1 MSVITVAL
9 ILSSFI
15 SLYAKDELI
24 VYPNQNLG
32 SVVENLKEGST
43 LIIKAGTYKVD
54 NIKITKSISIIGEN
68 FPIIEGNNKD
78 EVFTI
83 TANNVTIT
91 GLVIKNAGVSFLQE
105 NAAIKLNEV
114 SNCRIENNILKNNF
128 FGIYLSKSFNC
139 VIKNNKIEAYNQHET
154 NSGNGI
160 HLWYS
165 KAITIEGN
173 EIIGHRDGIYFEF
186 VRHSLVIN
194 NISRKNLRYG
204 LHFMFSDS
212 CTYVK
217 NLFEN
222 NGAGVAVMY
231 TRYVTMK
238 ENIFIHN
245 WGAASFGV
253 LLKDLN
259 DCLIEKNFFF
269 KNTNGLYFEGCNR
282 ITVKENN
289 FIENGWALKLMAN
302 SMNNFFLDNNFI
314 ANTFDVLTNS
324 RNSFNQF
331 SRNYWNRYSG
341 YDLDKD
347 GFGDV
352 PYHPV
357 NMFSVLV
364 EKQIASMILI
374 HSLFIELLN
383 IAENIIPSLTPI
395 NLIDNKPRMRKLNY
409 D

>member
-139 VIKNNKIEAYNQHET
+139 VIKNNKIE
-154 NSGNGI
+154 
-160 HLWYS
+160 
-165 KAITIEGN
+165 
-173 EIIGHRDGIYFEF
+173 
-186 VRHSLVIN
+186 
-194 NISRKNLRYG
+194 
-204 LHFMFSDS
+204 
-212 CTYVK
+212 
-217 NLFEN
+217 
-222 NGAGVAVMY
+222 
-231 TRYVTMK
+231 
-238 ENIFIHN
+238 
-245 WGAASFGV
+245 
-253 LLKDLN
+253 
-259 DCLIEKNFFF
+259 
-269 KNTNGLYFEGCNR
+269 
-282 ITVKENN
+282 
-289 FIENGWALKLMAN
+289 
-302 SMNNFFLDNNFI
+302 
-314 ANTFDVLTNS
+314 
-324 RNSFNQF
+324 
-331 SRNYWNRYSG
+331 
-341 YDLDKD
+341 
-347 GFGDV
+347 
-352 PYHPV
+352 
-357 NMFSVLV
+357 
-364 EKQIASMILI
+364 
-374 HSLFIELLN
+374 
-383 IAENIIPSLTPI
+383 
-395 NLIDNKPRMRKLNY
+395 
-409 D
+409 